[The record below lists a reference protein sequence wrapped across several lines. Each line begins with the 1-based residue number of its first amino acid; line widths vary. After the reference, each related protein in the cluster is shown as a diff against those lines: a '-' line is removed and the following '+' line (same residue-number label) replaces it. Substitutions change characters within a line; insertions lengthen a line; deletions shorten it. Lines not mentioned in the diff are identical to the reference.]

1 MTLHGHLRNRLITIF
16 GGTGFI
22 GRHLVQRLAA
32 RGARI
37 RVISRNVSRG
47 RHLQPMGHVGQ
58 IVVAQ
63 ADLRSEEGVAAAMR
77 GSVGVINLI
86 GILHEGG
93 RQTFEAVHAE
103 LPGRIARAASAIGAE
118 RMLQMSA
125 LGADAGSKSA
135 YARSK
140 ADGERAV
147 REAFPDATIFRPSVV
162 VGPED
167 GFFNRFA
174 AMARLLPALPL
185 IGGGRTRF
193 QLVYVGDVAD
203 AMAAAL
209 EDDEA
214 RGATYELGGP
224 RVYTFEELMRYML
237 EVVGRRRLLVPISF
251 DLAALQARFLEF
263 LPEPPLTRDQVLLLK
278 QDNVVSQGAKTLAD
292 LGVLPTPIELVVP
305 DYLTRY
311 RANAAR
317 VAQR

>member
-1 MTLHGHLRNRLITIF
+1 LTLHGHLRNRLITIF

-47 RHLQPMGHVGQ
+47 RYLQPMGHVGQ
-58 IVVAQ
+58 IVIERADIHSDEGAQ
-63 ADLRSEEGVAAAMR
+63 AAMR
-77 GSVGVINLI
+77 GSTGVINLI
-86 GILHEGG
+86 GILHESG
-93 RQTFEAVHAE
+93 RQTFETVHAE
-103 LPGRIARAASAIGAE
+103 LPGRLAGAAAAIGAE

-125 LGADAGSKSA
+125 LGADAGSTSA

-140 ADGERAV
+140 AAGERVV

-174 AMARLLPALPL
+174 AMARLSPALPL
-185 IGGGRTRF
+185 IGGGKTRF

-203 AMAAAL
+203 ALAAVL
-209 EDDEA
+209 ERDDA
-214 RGATYELGGP
+214 RAATYELGGP

-237 EVVGRRRLLVPISF
+237 EVVGRRRLLIPISF
-251 DLAALQARFLEF
+251 DLAAMQARAFEF
-263 LPEPPLTRDQVLLLK
+263 LPEPPLTRDQVELLK
-278 QDNVVSQGAKTLAD
+278 QDNVVSDGAKTLAD
-292 LGVLPTPIELVVP
+292 LDVAPTPIELVVP

-311 RANAAR
+311 RANAR
-317 VAQR
+317 VARL